1 MIPTKQKGAISCA
14 FGAPEG
20 IRTPIVGT
28 GNQNSIH

>member
-1 MIPTKQKGAISCA
+1 MPLNLIKGISY
-14 FGAPEG
+14 FYSVPEG